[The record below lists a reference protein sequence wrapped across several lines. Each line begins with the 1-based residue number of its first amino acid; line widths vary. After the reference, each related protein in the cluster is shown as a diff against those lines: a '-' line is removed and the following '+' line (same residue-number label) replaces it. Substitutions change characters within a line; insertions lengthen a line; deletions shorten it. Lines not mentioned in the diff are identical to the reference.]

1 MSGSVLLIVAQ
12 SFAVLYGL
20 VVGSFLAS
28 SIVRIP
34 EGRSSLVPS
43 SCPRCATPLH
53 WHDNVPVLSWLRL
66 RGRCRSCESP
76 ISALYPLVEL
86 LSALLAWLVCR
97 HLVQSPADLDL
108 AHAAAWALQFGFL
121 AMLIVAATVDIRHR
135 IIPDETSIYAVP
147 VGVGGHAVLEAL
159 GYDGW
164 LSIGWREAALGAAM
178 WGGCFAFFSWSALL
192 LLRREGLGWGDVK
205 LAAMFGAFLGTMPG
219 GLAAIALGSLF
230 GVVVGLAATVI
241 TWGRTYLPF
250 GPPLAIGGAL
260 YVLYGDLIFAF
271 GGEDQGLLSLL
282 ALVWSLLS
290 SG

>member
-1 MSGSVLLIVAQ
+1 MSGSAPLIFAQ
-12 SFAVLYGL
+12 VFAVLYGL
-20 VVGSFLAS
+20 TVGSFLAS

-43 SCPRCATPLH
+43 SCPRCATRIR
-53 WHDNVPVLSWLRL
+53 WHDNVPVLSWLWL
-66 RGRCRSCESP
+66 RGRCRACGSP

-86 LSALLAWLVCR
+86 LSGLLAWLVCR
-97 HLVQSPADLDL
+97 HLVQTPADLDL
-108 AHAAAWALQFGFL
+108 AHAAAWVLQFGFL
-121 AMLIVAATVDIRHR
+121 AMLIVAAAVDTRHR

-147 VGVGGHAVLEAL
+147 LGIGGHALLELL

-164 LSIGWREAALGAAM
+164 LSIGWREAALGATV
-178 WGGCFAFFSWSALL
+178 WGGCFAFFSWSALF

-219 GLAAIALGSLF
+219 GLAAIALGSLV
-230 GVVVGLAATVI
+230 GVAVGLAATVI

-250 GPPLAIGGAL
+250 GPPLAVGGAV

-271 GGEDQGLLSLL
+271 GSQDQGLVSLIV
-282 ALVWSLLS
+282 LVWSLLG